1 MVDLTNEEDSMSDE
15 DALKDEDVATGE
27 GSPGN
32 LPDEGIEGKGDG
44 TGEGGKTG
52 EGEAGPASGT
62 TEGDDAVGI
71 V

>member
-1 MVDLTNEEDSMSDE
+1 MSGDD
-15 DALKDEDVATGE
+15 DALKDEGTESGTGAS
-27 GSPGN
+27 GD

-62 TEGDDAVGI
+62 TEGDDAVGPI
-71 V
+71 